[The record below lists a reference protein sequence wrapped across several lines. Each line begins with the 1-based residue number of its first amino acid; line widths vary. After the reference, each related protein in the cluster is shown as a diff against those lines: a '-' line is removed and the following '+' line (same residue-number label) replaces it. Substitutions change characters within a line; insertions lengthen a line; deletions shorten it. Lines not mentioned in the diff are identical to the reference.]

1 MREVIITNIQ
11 HFSIGDGPGIRT
23 TVFLKGCNLRC
34 PWCHNPET
42 LSAEVNEQYGRVC
55 TTESIVN
62 EIMEDMVFYQES
74 GGGVTLSGGEP
85 LLQADG
91 CGEIAKLC
99 SEAGVPVL
107 LDTAGNVEFYLFEK
121 VLPYLDACYFDLKSG
136 TESGYAYIGGSL
148 RRTVENIAAVTAS
161 GVPIIIRIPVIPGFN
176 DSIEAA
182 GQMARILAEL
192 KIKRV
197 DLLPFHRL
205 GSSKYTALGI
215 DYAYKDTPTMGPEQ
229 MKDLL
234 LIFRRNGLEA
244 AVGG

>member
-121 VLPYLDACYFDLKSG
+121 VLHFTYKVY
-136 TESGYAYIGGSL
+136 
-148 RRTVENIAAVTAS
+148 
-161 GVPIIIRIPVIPGFN
+161 
-176 DSIEAA
+176 DSTS
-182 GQMARILAEL
+182 ILQKHAHKKE
-192 KIKRV
+192 
-197 DLLPFHRL
+197 
-205 GSSKYTALGI
+205 
-215 DYAYKDTPTMGPEQ
+215 
-229 MKDLL
+229 
-234 LIFRRNGLEA
+234 
-244 AVGG
+244 